1 MDAVSRLAGSEIPA
15 MQKGFIRN
23 VIVAMI
29 TAGALLKKGSSFHIK
44 KKNIGWFLLRAV
56 FGVVVSF
63 GNIYAVDHMIVADS
77 TMINKLSPLFV
88 LIFSYLILKEKMS
101 GVHIGVIIVGFVG
114 ALFVIKP
121 SGDFSAVLP
130 ALVALAAAVS
140 LGISYPI
147 IRKLTQDGEDAS
159 VIIFYLTCFCSL
171 FSLPFYLRDHVR
183 MSLFQ
188 FVMVALSAVFN
199 CLAQHAAAKGYT
211 ICPGREISVY
221 DYSQILFAAILG
233 LIFFGQIPD
242 YLSFIGYAI
251 IIGSSVYLYFYEKRR
266 GGETE
271 QAVKSGSI
279 SE

>member
-1 MDAVSRLAGSEIPA
+1 
-15 MQKGFIRN
+15 
-23 VIVAMI
+23 
-29 TAGALLKKGSSFHIK
+29 
-44 KKNIGWFLLRAV
+44 
-56 FGVVVSF
+56 
-63 GNIYAVDHMIVADS
+63 
-77 TMINKLSPLFV
+77 
-88 LIFSYLILKEKMS
+88 
-101 GVHIGVIIVGFVG
+101 
-114 ALFVIKP
+114 
-121 SGDFSAVLP
+121 
-130 ALVALAAAVS
+130 
-140 LGISYPI
+140 
-147 IRKLTQDGEDAS
+147 
-159 VIIFYLTCFCSL
+159 
-171 FSLPFYLRDHVR
+171 

-188 FVMVALSAVFN
+188 FVMIALSAVFN